1 MLWVGTSGFQYPEW
15 RGSFYPDKLPT
26 AKMLP
31 YYAEHFSTTEINYT
45 FRRMPTVEI
54 LERWVVATPVEFKFT
69 LKAPQEITHFR
80 RLRDCQKVVT
90 TFCDTLPAL
99 NSKLGVVLFQLPP
112 GFERDIGVLAD
123 FLDSLPPGVRVAFE
137 FRHSSWHDDEVFAL
151 LKSKNAAL
159 CIADSERMATP
170 VVVTADFGYFRLR
183 DEGYRD
189 ADIAGWAEKI
199 AQNRKRLGDVFVYFK
214 HEEKGVGA
222 KFAKQLMGLLSDTPY
237 PRDRSLA
244 EPRPSFAES

>member
-15 RGSFYPDKLPT
+15 RGSFYPDKLPIS
-26 AKMLP
+26 KMLP
-31 YYAEHFSTTEINYT
+31 YYAEHFPTTEINYT

-54 LERWVVATPVEFKFT
+54 LERWVIATPLEFKFT

-80 RLRDCQKVVT
+80 RLRDCEKVLGA
-90 TFCDTLPAL
+90 FCNTLPAL

-112 GFERDIGVLAD
+112 GFARDIPVLAD
-123 FLDSLPPGVRVAFE
+123 FMEALPHGVRVAFE

-151 LKSKNAAL
+151 FKSKNAAL

-170 VVVTADFGYFRLR
+170 IVLTADFGYFRLR

-189 ADIAGWAEKI
+189 ADIACWAEKI
-199 AQNRKRLGDVFVYFK
+199 AQNRKGLRDVFVYFK

-222 KFAKQLMGLLSDTPY
+222 EFAKQLMGLLSGLPDT
-237 PRDRSLA
+237 
-244 EPRPSFAES
+244 

>member
-1 MLWVGTSGFQYPEW
+1 
-15 RGSFYPDKLPT
+15 
-26 AKMLP
+26 
-31 YYAEHFSTTEINYT
+31 
-45 FRRMPTVEI
+45 
-54 LERWVVATPVEFKFT
+54 
-69 LKAPQEITHFR
+69 
-80 RLRDCQKVVT
+80 
-90 TFCDTLPAL
+90 L